1 MPKSIKR
8 EHYPSKKKDS
18 NQIDKN
24 ENNINKQLTETR
36 HNNHENY
43 LQSKNLKKNQNQSN
57 KEVHQDLHQWPKGTV
72 ASLILKQDLL

>member
-1 MPKSIKR
+1 MSKRIYRVIKVKNTLSVEAVQNAQIHQKKTLSI
-8 EHYPSKKKDS
+8 KKKDS

-43 LQSKNLKKNQNQSN
+43 LQSKNLKKNQN
-57 KEVHQDLHQWPKGTV
+57 
-72 ASLILKQDLL
+72 